1 MPFMRRIFLL
11 HLLFGLL
18 CAGLMLASCG
28 SEATPR
34 AESPSITFADL
45 PAGLGRGYPVAS
57 TEGIDNSDAGV
68 HVGERAPNF
77 QLQLDD
83 GRTLTIEDLRGR
95 PLLINHWATWCGPCR
110 LEMPEIM
117 KAARANPEMIVL
129 AVNMMQ
135 ARSQIEPF
143 AAEFDMDIPIVI
155 DPVGSVRD
163 LYAVRGLPTTIL
175 VDREGIISA
184 IWAGLLTEAKLEEML
199 KTLE

>member
-1 MPFMRRIFLL
+1 
-11 HLLFGLL
+11 
-18 CAGLMLASCG
+18 MLASCG

-45 PAGLGRGYPVAS
+45 PTGLGRGYPIAS
-57 TEGIDNSDAGV
+57 VEGVDNSDSGV
-68 HVGERAPNF
+68 NVGDRAPNF

-110 LEMPEIM
+110 LEMPEII
-117 KAARANPEMIVL
+117 KAARANPELIVL

-155 DPVGSVRD
+155 DPIGSVRD

-175 VDREGIISA
+175 VDRDGIISA
-184 IWAGLLTEAKLEEML
+184 IWAGLLTGAKLEEML